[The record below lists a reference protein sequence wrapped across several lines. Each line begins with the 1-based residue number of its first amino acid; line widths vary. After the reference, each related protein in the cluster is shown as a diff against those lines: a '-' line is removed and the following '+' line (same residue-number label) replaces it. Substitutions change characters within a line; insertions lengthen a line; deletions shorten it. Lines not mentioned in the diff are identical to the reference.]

1 MIFSECKGKALFGLL
16 QKAKLKSLIVRIIIS
31 FK

>member
-16 QKAKLKSLIVRIIIS
+16 QKGKTK
-31 FK
+31 KCNCMNNH